1 MVEMRTSRPDEMP
14 QLKGLWKKAFGD
26 GERYIDWFFDCCYES
41 ERFLVVVE
49 DGAVVSM
56 LCLLPLEVRA
66 PDGDIASSRYV
77 YALAT
82 DPDCRKQGYGR
93 QLLNYTDHFLQGTEI
108 DCLTVVPAEPSL
120 HRFFGTTGFSPCF
133 STRKLELM
141 DNMVEEPVEGDSITP
156 IDTQEYS
163 DIRCDQLKDL
173 KRVSYPDFLVK
184 YQKGLAEMSG
194 GNLFRIE
201 VDGVV
206 GCAAVEFIDEESVL
220 MKELV
225 IAPKCMS
232 RAVAQI
238 AKKFP
243 ARRYHVR
250 TPASWDGISGSYTQP
265 FGMLKWYNP
274 YKKKEWMDV
283 IYGYMGLGFD

>member
-1 MVEMRTSRPDEMP
+1 MVEMRTSRPDEMS
-14 QLKGLWKKAFGD
+14 QLKSLWKKAFGD
-26 GERYIDWFFDCCYES
+26 EDRYIDWFFDCCYEA
-41 ERFLVVVE
+41 ERFLVVVDDE
-49 DGAVVSM
+49 RVVSM

-82 DPDCRKQGYGR
+82 DPDCRKLGYGR
-93 QLLNYTDHFLQGTEI
+93 ELLNYTDFFLRGTEI

-120 HRFFGTTGFSPCF
+120 HRFFATTGFSPCF

-141 DNMVEEPVEGDSITP
+141 DSMIEQPHEGDSITA
-156 IDTQEYS
+156 IESQVYS

-173 KRVSYPDFLVK
+173 KRVSYPDFLIK
-184 YQKGLAEMSG
+184 YQKGLSEMSG

-206 GCAAVEFIDEESVL
+206 GCASVEFIDEDSVL
-220 MKELV
+220 AKELV
-225 IAPKCMS
+225 IPSKYMS

-238 AKKFP
+238 AKLLP
-243 ARRYHVR
+243 ARRYHIR
-250 TPASWDGISGSYTQP
+250 TPAGWDGIAGSYTQP

-274 YKKKEWMDV
+274 HKKKEWFDV
-283 IYGYMGLGFD
+283 VYGYMGLGFD